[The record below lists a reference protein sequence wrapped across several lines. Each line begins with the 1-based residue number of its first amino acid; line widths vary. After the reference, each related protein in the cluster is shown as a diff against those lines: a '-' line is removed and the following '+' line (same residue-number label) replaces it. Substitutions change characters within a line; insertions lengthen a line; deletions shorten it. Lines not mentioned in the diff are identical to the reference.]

1 MKTALYI
8 DGTGVFFRGYYGL
21 PPLKNSKGQY
31 LQGIIGFFNILFR
44 TLETYKPDY
53 FAICFDRSEETVR
66 KEEYPEY
73 KANRSK
79 APDDLYAQMVTLKE
93 ILENSNLNYL
103 DKAGYE
109 ADDIIASLVKQNV
122 KNVEHQYVYSSD
134 LDLLQLADQNTSII
148 KPQNGSKPDIIFTPK
163 EVQEKYELL
172 PSQITDYKGLHGDAS
187 DNLKGVPKVGKK
199 TATKLLNQ
207 FQNLET
213 IYENLDTLTPKMQ
226 ENFINNKDQAFLC
239 KKLATLISDLKTP
252 SLENLSYR
260 EIKTQNLKTYFSQLE
275 LNKAKQLLDKLIDS
289 QPEMQSQKSQ
299 DSLF

>member
-79 APDDLYAQMVTLKE
+79 APDDLYVQMVTLKE

-109 ADDIIASLVKQNV
+109 ADDIIASLVKQNL
-122 KNVEHQYVYSSD
+122 KNVQHQYVYSSD

-148 KPQNGSKPDIIFTPK
+148 KPQNGAKPDLIFTPK
-163 EVQEKYELL
+163 EIQEKYELL
-172 PSQITDYKGLHGDAS
+172 PAQITDYKGLHGDTS
-187 DNLKGVPKVGKK
+187 DNLKGVPKIGKK
-199 TATKLLNQ
+199 TATKLLKEFHNLENIY
-207 FQNLET
+207 QNL
-213 IYENLDTLTPKMQ
+213 DSMTPKMQ
-226 ENFINNKDQAFLC
+226 ENFLNNKDQAFLC
-239 KKLATLISDLKTP
+239 KKLATLIQDLEIPK
-252 SLENLSYR
+252 LESLSYR
-260 EIKTQNLKTYFSQLE
+260 AIKTQNLKDYFNQLE
-275 LNKAKQLLDKLIDS
+275 LNKAKVLLDKLIDS
-289 QPEMQSQKSQ
+289 QPEMQSISSQ

>member
-66 KEEYPEY
+66 KQEYPEY

-103 DKAGYE
+103 DQAGYE

-122 KNVEHQYVYSSD
+122 KNVDHQYVYSSD
-134 LDLLQLADQNTSII
+134 LDLLQLSDEKTSII
-148 KPQNGSKPDIIFTPK
+148 KPQNGSKPDLIFTPK
-163 EVQEKYELL
+163 EIHEKYELH
-172 PSQITDYKGLHGDAS
+172 PNQIVDYKGLHGDSS
-187 DNLKGVPKVGKK
+187 DNLKGVPKVGKI
-199 TATKLLNQ
+199 TATKLLNE

-213 IYENLDTLTPKMQ
+213 IYENLNTLTPKMQ
-226 ENFINNKDQAFLC
+226 ENFINNKEQAFLC
-239 KKLATLISDLKTP
+239 KKLATLIVDLKTP
-252 SLENLSYR
+252 QVQELSYR
-260 EIKTQNLKTYFSQLE
+260 QIKTQNLRNYFNMLE
-275 LNKAKQLLDKLIDS
+275 LNKAKVLLDRLIES
-289 QPEMQSQKSQ
+289 QPELQSQRSQ